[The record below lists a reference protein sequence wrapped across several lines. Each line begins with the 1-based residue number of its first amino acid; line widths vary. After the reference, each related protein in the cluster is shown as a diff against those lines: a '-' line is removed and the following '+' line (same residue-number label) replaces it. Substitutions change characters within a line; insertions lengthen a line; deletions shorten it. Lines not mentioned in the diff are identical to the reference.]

1 MTRGFARAAQIPS
14 APRPASAWNCPGRSG
29 WCGTRAGT
37 SLNPS
42 GLLLAV
48 SLGALLAAVPF
59 AAYVPVWAVTTI
71 AGIAAGIAAS
81 TVWLRSVTRR
91 LGIGFRFTAAPV
103 LD

>member
-1 MTRGFARAAQIPS
+1 MIGLRC
-14 APRPASAWNCPGRSG
+14 PAVHRLPMNRFFQRVTLLW
-29 WCGTRAGT
+29 AGVF
-37 SLNPS
+37 
-42 GLLLAV
+42 LLLAV

-59 AAYVPVWAVTTI
+59 ATYVPVWAVTTI